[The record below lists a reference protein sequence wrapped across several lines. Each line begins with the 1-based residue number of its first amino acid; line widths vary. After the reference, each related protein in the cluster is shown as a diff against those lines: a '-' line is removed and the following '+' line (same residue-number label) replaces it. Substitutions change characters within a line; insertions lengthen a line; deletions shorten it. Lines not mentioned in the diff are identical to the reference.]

1 MHLYFLLNSVTLFKL
16 ISDTS
21 VIYANHYL
29 ISHGEGFLVIP
40 EEHVPEF
47 KKLLVAYYERD
58 NDSIIRKFLKENC
71 WRNF

>member
-1 MHLYFLLNSVTLFKL
+1 MYSVLSLNGVTLFKL

-21 VIYANHYL
+21 VIYSNHYL

-47 KKLLVAYYERD
+47 KQLLVDYYEGD